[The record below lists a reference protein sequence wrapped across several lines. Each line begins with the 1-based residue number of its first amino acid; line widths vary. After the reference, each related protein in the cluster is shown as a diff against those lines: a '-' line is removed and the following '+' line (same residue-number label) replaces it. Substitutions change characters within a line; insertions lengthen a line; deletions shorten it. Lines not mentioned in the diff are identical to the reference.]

1 MTPQTMPGGVAF
13 RAKDG
18 AVAIVAL
25 LALGPSCCAR
35 HRAAPPASTPS
46 EWSLRVEN
54 NHWLDVTVYVVHG
67 GQSTRVGLVTATT
80 TQNFVLPAHLL
91 GPGGDVQLAAHA
103 VGSGER
109 IESELITISGG
120 QLVEWTLERALRHGS
135 VSVH

>member
-54 NHWLDVTVYVVHG
+54 NHWLDVTVYVLHDG
-67 GQSTRVGLVTATT
+67 ERTRLGLVTASS
-80 TQNFVLPAHLL
+80 TQSFTLLARLVGQSHELALL
-91 GPGGDVQLAAHA
+91 GEA
-103 VGSGER
+103 VGSRDAARTEVLSVRPGQR
-109 IESELITISGG
+109 I
-120 QLVEWTLERALRHGS
+120 EWTLESDLRRSSIG
-135 VSVH
+135 VY